1 MTDSKERLS
10 SMAAAPTLRLP
21 LWLRNTLL
29 FPLVFLNIWLLTIS
43 IDYVQPLLSIVLVSI
58 ILAIVLDFPIKFLQ
72 GQGMARS
79 LSLTLVLLVGTGLLA
94 LAGLLIVPALI
105 QQARDFIDLLPQ
117 WVASADA
124 LFEWFD
130 GSPLAAQLSQFGLDL
145 DQIEAQAL
153 RQLTRALRTLGGS
166 LLSLL
171 AGSFSGGLT
180 VFFVIVLTIFL
191 LTSGEAAWNGIISW
205 FSPWWQERLQSGIP
219 ARLKRFI
226 GGQVVI
232 ALSFST
238 VLSVIFTGLKVPLGL
253 LFGFLIGMAS
263 LFPFMGAVSQ
273 TAVSL
278 FLMLQDLQTGAEVFA
293 ISFIMGQI
301 LDNAIVPK
309 VMSGIVGVN
318 PIWVIIAVFMGAKLG
333 GLIGILIAVPVAS
346 IIKDVVDD
354 LLADPDASEPMS
366 VGVASPESPPPQP
379 QELSSSSQ

>member
-1 MTDSKERLS
+1 MTDLKD
-10 SMAAAPTLRLP
+10 AAPAQTLQFP

-72 GQGMARS
+72 GQGMPRS
-79 LSLTLVLLVGTGLLA
+79 LSLTLVLLLGFGLVA
-94 LAGLLIVPALI
+94 LLGLLIVPALI
-105 QQARDFIDLLPQ
+105 QQVREFIDLLPQ

-124 LFEWFD
+124 LFQWFD
-130 GSPLAAQLSQFGLDL
+130 NSPLAPQLSQYGLNL

-153 RQLTRALRTLGGS
+153 QQVTRVLRTLGSS
-166 LLSLL
+166 LLAVL

-180 VFFVIVLTIFL
+180 VFFVVILTIFL
-191 LTSGEAAWNGIISW
+191 LTSGATAWNGIISW
-205 FSPWWQERLQSGIP
+205 FSPWWQERLQSRIP
-219 ARLKRFI
+219 TKLKQFI

-232 ALSFST
+232 ALSFS
-238 VLSVIFTGLKVPLGL
+238 VILSAIFTSLQVPLGL

-278 FLMLQDLQTGAEVFA
+278 FLMLQDLSTGMEVFA
-293 ISFIMGQI
+293 IAFVLGQI

-309 VMSGIVGVN
+309 VMGGIVGIN
-318 PIWVIIAVFMGAKLG
+318 PIWVIVAVFMGAKLG
-333 GLIGILIAVPVAS
+333 GLVGILIAVPVAS
-346 IIKDVVDD
+346 IIKDVVDEM
-354 LLADPDASEPMS
+354 LGCSQQPSKVRPLNTEAANLPK
-366 VGVASPESPPPQP
+366 ASPPVV
-379 QELSSSSQ
+379 

>member
-1 MTDSKERLS
+1 MTDPKDLPPAQ
-10 SMAAAPTLRLP
+10 MLQFP

-29 FPLVFLNIWLLTIS
+29 FPLVFLNLWLLTLS
-43 IDYVQPLLSIVLVSI
+43 IDYLQPLLSIVLVSI

-72 GQGMARS
+72 GQGMPRALS
-79 LSLTLVLLVGTGLLA
+79 LSLVLLLGFGLVA
-94 LAGLLIVPALI
+94 LLGLLIVPALI
-105 QQARDFIDLLPQ
+105 QQVREFIDLLPQ

-130 GSPLAAQLSQFGLDL
+130 NSPVAPQLSQYGLDL

-153 RQLTRALRTLGGS
+153 QQITRALRILSGS
-166 LLSLL
+166 LLSVL

-180 VFFVIVLTIFL
+180 VFFVVILTIFL
-191 LTSGEAAWNGIISW
+191 LTSGEAAWKGMISW
-205 FSPWWQERLQSGIP
+205 FSPWWQERLQSRIP
-219 ARLKRFI
+219 SKFKRFI

-232 ALSFST
+232 ALSFSVT
-238 VLSVIFTGLKVPLGL
+238 LSVIFTFLKVPLGL

-278 FLMLQDLQTGAEVFA
+278 FLMLQDLGTGLEVFA
-293 ISFIMGQI
+293 IAFILGQI

-309 VMSGIVGVN
+309 VMSGIVGIN

-333 GLIGILIAVPVAS
+333 GLVGILIAVPVAS
-346 IIKDVVDD
+346 IIKDLVDEV
-354 LLADPDASEPMS
+354 LGRTNL
-366 VGVASPESPPPQP
+366 
-379 QELSSSSQ
+379 

>member
-1 MTDSKERLS
+1 MTDL
-10 SMAAAPTLRLP
+10 PTPRQTLQFP

-29 FPLVFLNIWLLTIS
+29 FPLLFLNIWLLTIS
-43 IDYVQPLLSIVLVSI
+43 INYLQPLLSIVLVSV

-72 GQGMARS
+72 GQGMPRS
-79 LSLTLVLLVGTGLLA
+79 LSLTLVLLLGTGLVGL
-94 LAGLLIVPALI
+94 LGLLIIPALI
-105 QQARDFIDLLPQ
+105 QQVREFIDLLPQ
-117 WVASADA
+117 WVASADR

-130 GSPLAAQLSQFGLDL
+130 NSPIAPQLSQYGLDL
-145 DQIEAQAL
+145 DQIETQAL
-153 RQLTRALRTLGGS
+153 RQLTRALRTLSGS
-166 LLSLL
+166 LLSVL

-180 VFFVIVLTIFL
+180 VFFVIILTIFL
-191 LTSGEAAWNGIISW
+191 LTSGEAAWQGIIGW
-205 FSPWWQERLQSGIP
+205 FSPWWQERLQRGIP
-219 ARLKRFI
+219 TKLKRFI

-232 ALSFST
+232 ALSFSVT
-238 VLSVIFTGLKVPLGL
+238 LSVIFTILSIPLGL

-278 FLMLQDLQTGAEVFA
+278 FLMLQDLSTGLEVFA
-293 ISFIMGQI
+293 ISFVLGQI

-333 GLIGILIAVPVAS
+333 GLVGILIAVPVAS

-354 LLADPDASEPMS
+354 LLAK
-366 VGVASPESPPPQP
+366 PQP
-379 QELSSSSQ
+379 PEQTNGSDNSLSSTEGSPVEQRAL

>member
-1 MTDSKERLS
+1 MNDIQDNPPSQ
-10 SMAAAPTLRLP
+10 TLKLP

-29 FPLVFLNIWLLTIS
+29 FPLVFLNVWLLTIS

-58 ILAIVLDFPIKFLQ
+58 ILAVVLDFPIKFLQ
-72 GQGMARS
+72 GQGMPRS
-79 LSLTLVLLVGTGLLA
+79 LSLTLVLLVGVGLVA
-94 LAGLLIVPALI
+94 LLGLLIVPALI
-105 QQARDFIDLLPQ
+105 QQVRDFIDLLPQ
-117 WVASADA
+117 WVASADRV
-124 LFEWFD
+124 FEWFD
-130 GSPLAAQLSQFGLDL
+130 NSPLAFQLSQYGLDL

-153 RQLTRALRTLGGS
+153 QQVTRALRTLGGS
-166 LLSLL
+166 LLSVL

-180 VFFVIVLTIFL
+180 IFFVIVLTIFL

-219 ARLKRFI
+219 TKLKRFI

-232 ALSFST
+232 ALSFSAT
-238 VLSVIFTGLKVPLGL
+238 LTVIFTFLKVPLGL

-278 FLMLQDLQTGAEVFA
+278 FLMLQDLGTGIEVFA
-293 ISFIMGQI
+293 IAFVLGQI

-333 GLIGILIAVPVAS
+333 GLVGILIAVPVAS

-354 LLADPDASEPMS
+354 LLTSSRRSKTLAPANGETP
-366 VGVASPESPPPQP
+366 SPETSPAKEVQI
-379 QELSSSSQ
+379 

>member
-1 MTDSKERLS
+1 MTDLPENSPS
-10 SMAAAPTLRLP
+10 PTLKFP
-21 LWLRNTLL
+21 NWLRNTLL

-43 IDYVQPLLSIVLVSI
+43 IDYLQPLLSIVLVSI

-72 GQGMARS
+72 GQGMPRS
-79 LSLTLVLLVGTGLLA
+79 LSLTLVLLLGIGLVTL
-94 LAGLLIVPALI
+94 LGLLIVPALI
-105 QQARDFIDLLPQ
+105 QQVRDFIDLLPQ

-130 GSPLAAQLSQFGLDL
+130 NSPLAPQLSQFGLNL

-153 RQLTRALRTLGGS
+153 QQVTRALRTLGGS
-166 LLSLL
+166 LLAVL

-180 VFFVIVLTIFL
+180 VFFVIILTIFL
-191 LTSGEAAWNGIISW
+191 LTSGEAAWNGIIGW
-205 FSPWWQERLQSGIP
+205 FSPWWRERLQSGIP
-219 ARLKRFI
+219 TKLKRFI

-232 ALSFST
+232 ALSFSAT
-238 VLSVIFTGLKVPLGL
+238 LTVIFTVLKVPLGL

-278 FLMLQDLQTGAEVFA
+278 FLMLQDLSTGVEVFA
-293 ISFIMGQI
+293 IAFILGQI

-333 GLIGILIAVPVAS
+333 GLVGILIAVPVAS
-346 IIKDVVDD
+346 IIKDVVDE
-354 LLADPDASEPMS
+354 LLTQSRPDQGTNGEPLNT
-366 VGVASPESPPPQP
+366 SPAAEVTPPQKL
-379 QELSSSSQ
+379 QF

>member
-1 MTDSKERLS
+1 MTDLKETPPS
-10 SMAAAPTLRLP
+10 QTLKLP
-21 LWLRNTLL
+21 LWMRNTLI
-29 FPLVFLNIWLLTIS
+29 FPLVFLNLWLLTLS
-43 IDYVQPLLSIVLVSI
+43 INYVQPLLSIVLVSI

-72 GQGMARS
+72 GQGMPRS
-79 LSLTLVLLVGTGLLA
+79 LSLTLVLLVGIGLVGLL
-94 LAGLLIVPALI
+94 GLLIVPALI
-105 QQARDFIDLLPQ
+105 QQVRDFIDLLPQ

-124 LFEWFD
+124 LFEWLD
-130 GSPLAAQLSQFGLDL
+130 NSPLAPQLSQYGLNL

-153 RQLTRALRTLGGS
+153 QQVTRALRILSGS

-180 VFFVIVLTIFL
+180 VFFAIILTIFL
-191 LTSGEAAWNGIISW
+191 LTSGEAAWNGIIGW
-205 FSPWWQERLQSGIP
+205 FSPWWQQRLQSGIP
-219 ARLKRFI
+219 TKLKRFI

-238 VLSVIFTGLKVPLGL
+238 TLSVIFTILKVPLGL

-263 LFPFMGAVSQ
+263 LFPFMGAISQ

-278 FLMLQDLQTGAEVFA
+278 FLVLQDVSTGLEVFA
-293 ISFIMGQI
+293 IAFVLGQI

-333 GLIGILIAVPVAS
+333 GLVGILIAVPVAS

-354 LLADPDASEPMS
+354 LLAKPESVDALVSEPED
-366 VGVASPESPPPQP
+366 VTAPKTAPIK
-379 QELSSSSQ
+379 ELQL